1 MGNNLPELGS
11 GGALWGE
18 IRVPTPIRGVA
29 QYLKVGSHQT
39 NLKQQMKTTF
49 LLFFF
54 LMVASAIVFAG
65 IYVFFQPLVETNAFA
80 FSIGM
85 VSIMV
90 IGMFGMVNSIISA
103 TTVEN
108 QKIY

>member
-1 MGNNLPELGS
+1 
-11 GGALWGE
+11 
-18 IRVPTPIRGVA
+18 
-29 QYLKVGSHQT
+29 
-39 NLKQQMKTTF
+39 
-49 LLFFF
+49 
-54 LMVASAIVFAG
+54 MVASAIVFAG

-103 TTVEN
+103 TTIEN

>member
-1 MGNNLPELGS
+1 
-11 GGALWGE
+11 
-18 IRVPTPIRGVA
+18 
-29 QYLKVGSHQT
+29 
-39 NLKQQMKTTF
+39 MKTTF

-54 LMVASAIVFAG
+54 MMVATATVFAA
-65 IYVFFQPLVETNAFA
+65 IYVFFQPLVETNAMA

-90 IGMFGMVNSIISA
+90 IGMLGMMNSIISE
-103 TTVEN
+103 TTTEK